1 MPEPVT
7 VSVEVARPRAEVFD
21 YVDVLANHEGWMDH
35 LFKDW
40 RFEGPRRGVGAIA
53 KARVDAPGSR
63 EQVSFEVIEASAPER
78 IVEQGV
84 SAHGKRETRG
94 TYRFADTDGGGTRIE
109 VELEWTKT
117 PRSERLVPFISRAFM
132 ARANG
137 KGMRRLAALLEDGRG

>member
-7 VSVEVARPRAEVFD
+7 VSVEVARPRQEVFD

-53 KARVDAPGSR
+53 RARVDAPGSG
-63 EQVSFEVIEASAPER
+63 EQVSFEVVEASAPER

-94 TYRFADTDGGGTRIE
+94 TYRFGETAGGGTRIE
-109 VELEWTKT
+109 FEIEWRKT
-117 PRSERLVPFISRAFM
+117 PRTERIVPFVSRAFM
-132 ARANG
+132 ARANR
-137 KGMRRLAALLEDGRG
+137 KGMKRLATLLEKG